1 MQKTTEMH
9 TFTSTHKF
17 DCWIICS
24 QRVLMEIFLISTAI
38 SKNLA
43 NEPNVF
49 FVTDDAPVGHRLGRL
64 THSDAY
70 QNGAIDGTSF
80 QAVLVRANRPPAVF
94 FKLDEH
100 KGDLFTKVPMDRE
113 MLCSHLSQPNTN
125 EATFSNQDQM
135 GIMVKSPNWNKL
147 GPVVGGT
154 PTLGSSSQECEL
166 KFQVA
171 LHRKASTSSLP
182 GLPEFLDVR
191 VVIMDRNDHVPTFHP
206 HKFVNLSIPES
217 AQIGTRIR
225 LPLAMDPD
233 SPEFTVK
240 QYKLFPTD
248 QKEWVLYQQTNDVLY
263 QGQLHHEIAALF
275 LELRCALDR
284 EEKSLFVFEVKAYDS
299 FTEITTSNYDD
310 RNTLKVHVLVED
322 INDNGPVFRP
332 QSHRSPSIPDK
343 LDISHLV
350 TYRADI
356 METSWPKTPILKLEA
371 TDRDTMN
378 FAIIRYE
385 FAPQTDPLVRR
396 YFKLNEHSGELYLR
410 QPLDYETKSKFTFN
424 VLAIDTEYE
433 RRMKLDGMRIG
444 AHSVGVEADVYTSTA
459 YVIVNVEDIND
470 EAPLIELD
478 YLRLEESTGR
488 PGTFAMV
495 RENSD
500 PPQFVADLFVTDRDV
515 NPMNNHVVCNL
526 NSPGDSLS
534 PISNRIRNNG
544 TYILTP
550 EGYFQLSEVRRQ
562 TGQVQYNLLTLR
574 PLDREEEQTSGSVRR
589 VHIVCVDSGTPSKTS
604 HVTANVHVMDVNDNS
619 PKIHGIHSHTSHSK
633 GSSTIKVY
641 ENSAVGTLVAR
652 INVSDLDSG
661 QNGIV
666 TCKLVHPLERNS
678 SQPSYADYFHIEPT
692 TCDLVTRKVI
702 DRESVEPYIDRVV
715 LTILAEDHGVP
726 PKSTETKLEIIIL
739 DENDNPPILQQ
750 SYYRLSVK
758 ENLPTGTCIGQ
769 LVVHDLDG
777 ALDQLSA
784 RFQKHDDLPF
794 QLWNSKSSQRP
805 PDRGVD
811 IGASVVYYLN
821 TTRPLDREVRESYEF
836 NVLVIDGLEHPA
848 ALRNELNYYHVHTTT
863 ATVFVLVEDENDN
876 DPNIIFPQQENKT
889 FYLSNVER
897 QHYQLMTVNVND
909 KDSNAGQFLFSLVD
923 ETVYSL
929 NESVIKKD
937 KDPRI
942 QSSHAP
948 FLDVDQRLGTVYLTR
963 DVMEADTGLY
973 AYKVTVEDDG
983 SPPRS
988 TSLRFFVRV
997 EPTPPRSHR
1006 LKSLSISDK
1015 EIQMVSNNIERFSG
1029 AHTTVDLS
1037 NTEDFT
1043 NNKISEQKRSKI
1055 LAGFPRFTGDA
1066 VLILSL
1072 GLILLLLL
1080 ATLCLIVYARH
1091 WNSPRLIRTQ
1101 AEQEAPQTLAW
1112 FCTHFCDRDS
1122 STGVNISKDFTS
1134 GKHDPSFKPST
1145 SSSQLCGLN
1154 LPVQHFYAPDN
1165 VGTPQSHDTTT
1176 DILDDSTLQRIYT
1189 GDRIYYQE
1197 CRPLTLIPVR
1207 STSRIDSNPDGYTTL
1222 QTNTRYQTCTL
1233 PERYRSPSSADEQ
1246 IPEANMDLDSF
1257 NDPLNS
1263 NPTHYTPLVKRK
1275 QSPYVDS
1282 LMSSQPLRK
1291 KVIISSIP
1299 CCETDCANEE
1309 HHGKLLQMHTGPTQD
1324 KQTKLTRL
1332 A

>member
-1 MQKTTEMH
+1 MH
-9 TFTSTHKF
+9 TLTSTYKF
-17 DCWIICS
+17 DCWIICY
-24 QRVLMEIFLISTAI
+24 QRVLMEILLISTAI

-49 FVTDDAPVGHRLGRL
+49 FVTDDAPAGHRLGRL
-64 THSDAY
+64 THPDAY
-70 QNGAIDGTSF
+70 QNGAIDGASF

-113 MLCSHLSQPNTN
+113 MLCSHLTQLNTN
-125 EATFSNQDQM
+125 EGSFGNQDQV
-135 GIMVKSPNWNKL
+135 GAMVKSPNWNKL
-147 GPVVGGT
+147 GPVVGST
-154 PTLGSSSQECEL
+154 AMLGSSSQECEL

-171 LHRKASTSSLP
+171 LHRKASASLP

-206 HKFVNLSIPES
+206 HKFINLSIPES

-233 SPEFTVK
+233 SPEFAIK

-284 EEKSLFVFEVKAYDS
+284 EKKNLFVFEIKAYDS
-299 FTEITTSNYDD
+299 FAETTSSYDD

-332 QSHRSPSIPDK
+332 QSTKHPSAPDK

-356 METSWPKTPILKLEA
+356 IETSWPKTPILKLEA

-385 FAPQTDPLVRR
+385 FAPQTDQLVRR

-410 QPLDYETKSKFTFN
+410 QPLDYETKSKFTFQ
-424 VLAIDTEYE
+424 VLAIDTEHE
-433 RRMKLDGMRIG
+433 RRMKLDGIGMG
-444 AHSVGVEADVYTSTA
+444 AHSVGGQADIYTSTA

-470 EAPLIELD
+470 EAPVIELD

-495 RENSD
+495 QENSD

-515 NPMNNHVVCNL
+515 NPMNNH
-526 NSPGDSLS
+526 
-534 PISNRIRNNG
+534 
-544 TYILTP
+544 
-550 EGYFQLSEVRRQ
+550 LSEVRRQ

-574 PLDREEEQTSGSVRR
+574 PLDREEEQTGGSVRR
-589 VHIVCVDSGTPSKTS
+589 IHIVCVDSGTPSKTS

-619 PKIHGIHSHTSHSK
+619 PKIYGIKSHTSHSK
-633 GSSTIKVY
+633 GSSTIKLY

-678 SQPSYADYFHIEPT
+678 TQPSYADYFHVEPT

-702 DRESVEPYIDRVV
+702 DRESVEPYIERVV
-715 LTILAEDHGVP
+715 LTILAEDQGIP
-726 PKSTETKLEIIIL
+726 PKSTETKLEIVIL

-758 ENLPTGTCIGQ
+758 ENLPAGTCIGQ

-777 ALDQLSA
+777 ALDHLSA

-794 QLWNSKSSQRP
+794 QLWNSKRSQQP
-805 PDRGVD
+805 PDYGGEV
-811 IGASVVYYLN
+811 GASVVYYLN
-821 TTRPLDREVRESYEF
+821 TTRPLDREARESYEF
-836 NVLVIDGLEHPA
+836 NVLVIDGLEHSA
-848 ALRNELNYYHVHTTT
+848 AFRNELNYHRVHTTT

-923 ETVYSL
+923 ETVYGL
-929 NESVIKKD
+929 NQSVRKKD
-937 KDPRI
+937 RDPKI
-942 QSSHAP
+942 QNRHTP

-963 DVMEADTGLY
+963 DVMETDTGLY

-1006 LKSLSISDK
+1006 LHSLSTSDR
-1015 EIQMVSNNIERFSG
+1015 EMQMVSNNIERFSG
-1029 AHTTVDLS
+1029 AHTRIDLS
-1037 NTEDFT
+1037 NAEDFT
-1043 NNKISEQKRSKI
+1043 SNKISEQKRSKL

-1091 WNSPRLIRTQ
+1091 WNAPRFTRTQ

-1112 FCTHFCDRDS
+1112 FCTHLCDRDS
-1122 STGVNISKDFTS
+1122 STGGNISKDFTS
-1134 GKHDPSFKPST
+1134 GKPDPNLKPST
-1145 SSSQLCGLN
+1145 SSSQMCGLN

-1207 STSRIDSNPDGYTTL
+1207 STSGIDSNPDGYTTL

-1233 PERYRSPSSADEQ
+1233 PDRHRSPSSADER
-1246 IPEANMDLDSF
+1246 IPEVDTDLHSF
-1257 NDPLNS
+1257 SDPLNS
-1263 NPTHYTPLVKRK
+1263 NPNHYTPLVKRK
-1275 QSPYVDS
+1275 QSPYRDS
-1282 LMSSQPLRK
+1282 VMSSQPLRK
-1291 KVIISSIP
+1291 KVMISSIP
-1299 CCETDCANEE
+1299 CCETDCTNEE
-1309 HHGKLLQMHTGPTQD
+1309 HQGKLLQMHT
-1324 KQTKLTRL
+1324 
-1332 A
+1332 